1 MTTDIREGLALALV
15 NSDRARRN
23 WPAARWKDFDES
35 TQRDYLANADC
46 ALAFIRAHDG
56 HAEAENAAL
65 TKQNAQLRLHLPYD
79 WDKYQASQESIREHM
94 QLLAAEKA
102 ARERAEQEVVML
114 KEALLFTHSAA
125 VGITPDWLRE
135 EIMQKLRAALGGL
148 NG

>member
-56 HAEAENAAL
+56 HAEFVRAVRAAADVMEDGWL
-65 TKQNAQLRLHLPYD
+65 IRIYNIRALGDAQL
-79 WDKYQASQESIREHM
+79 
-94 QLLAAEKA
+94 EK
-102 ARERAEQEVVML
+102 EPS
-114 KEALLFTHSAA
+114 K
-125 VGITPDWLRE
+125 
-135 EIMQKLRAALGGL
+135 
-148 NG
+148 